1 MPSSSRSHRL
11 DVAIEPADAG
21 SWIADAVRE
30 GGGQVVSPAQAE
42 ALIWSGWRPDGLQ
55 EVLDQGPGISWV
67 QLPSAGIEAYAG
79 LVDDRR
85 IWTCAKGIY
94 AQPVAEHALALALA
108 GLHHLPQLARVRTWR
123 RALCRDLYG
132 GSVTVIGGGGIAGT
146 LLDLLAPFH
155 VSVTVVRR
163 HPQDMSGASRVL
175 GTDALHDALLQADV
189 VILAPALTPETEG
202 MIGTPEL
209 RSMKSNA
216 WLVNVGRGKLVR
228 TDDLVAAL
236 REGWIGG
243 AALDV
248 TEPEPLPDDHPLWN
262 LDNCLITPHCAN
274 PPPLADQRY
283 AELIRENVQRR
294 IEGRPLAGLVDAR
307 LGY

>member
-1 MPSSSRSHRL
+1 M
-11 DVAIEPADAG
+11 
-21 SWIADAVRE
+21 RE
-30 GGGQVVSPAQAE
+30 SGGRVVSPAQAE
-42 ALIWSGWRPDGLQ
+42 ALIWGGWRPDGLQ

-108 GLHHLPQLARVRTWR
+108 GLHHLPQLARARTWR
-123 RALCRDLYG
+123 RVLCRDLYG
-132 GSVTVIGGGGIAGT
+132 GSTTIIGGGGIART

-163 HPQDMSGASRVL
+163 HPQDMLGASRVL
-175 GTDALHDALLQADV
+175 GTNALHDALPQADI

-202 MIGTPEL
+202 IIGAPEL
-209 RSMKSNA
+209 RLMKSDA

-228 TDDLVAAL
+228 TDDLVVAL
-236 REGWIGG
+236 RDQWIGG

-248 TEPEPLPDDHPLWN
+248 TDPEPLPDDHPLWN

-274 PPPLADQRY
+274 PPPLADRRY
-283 AELIRENVQRR
+283 AGLIRENVRRR
-294 IEGRPLAGLVDAR
+294 IEGRPLAGLVDAA

>member
-1 MPSSSRSHRL
+1 MSTSAGSHKL
-11 DVAIEPADAG
+11 GVAIAPADAG

-30 GGGQVVSPAQAE
+30 GGGRVVSPAQAE
-42 ALIWSGWRPDGLQ
+42 ALMWGGWRPDGLQ

-67 QLPSAGIEAYAG
+67 QLPSAGIEAYAR
-79 LVDDRR
+79 LVDARR

-94 AQPVAEHALALALA
+94 SQPVAEHALALALA
-108 GLHHLPQLARVRTWR
+108 GLHHLPQLARARTWR

-175 GTDALHDALLQADV
+175 GTDALHDALPQADV

-202 MIGTPEL
+202 IIGAPEL
-209 RSMKSNA
+209 HLMKSDA
-216 WLVNVGRGKLVR
+216 WLVNVGRGKLVQ
-228 TDDLVAAL
+228 TDELVVAL
-236 REGWIGG
+236 RERWIGG

-248 TEPEPLPDDHPLWN
+248 TDPEPIPDDHPLWN
-262 LDNCLITPHCAN
+262 LENCLITPHCAN

-283 AELIRENVQRR
+283 AELIRENVRRR

>member
-1 MPSSSRSHRL
+1 MQHHTTPSL
-11 DVAIEPADAG
+11 AVAIAPADAA

-30 GGGQVVSPAQAE
+30 SGGRVVAPAQAE
-42 ALIWSGWRPDGLQ
+42 ALIWGGWRPDGLQ
-55 EVLDQGPGISWV
+55 EVLEEGPRISWV
-67 QLPSAGIEAYAG
+67 QLPSAGVEAYAG
-79 LVDDRR
+79 LIDGRR

-108 GLHHLPQLARVRTWR
+108 GLHHLPRLARARTWR
-123 RALCRDLYG
+123 RTLCRDLSG
-132 GSVTVIGGGGIAGT
+132 GSVTVIGGGGIAST

-155 VSVTVVRR
+155 VAVTVVRR
-163 HPQDMSGASRVL
+163 HPQDLPGASRVL
-175 GTDALHDALLQADV
+175 GADALHDALPRADV

-202 MIGTPEL
+202 MIGAPEL
-209 RSMKSNA
+209 RLMKSDA

-228 TDDLVAAL
+228 TDDLVEAL
-236 REGWIGG
+236 RQRWIGG

-248 TEPEPLPDDHPLWN
+248 TDPEPLPDDHPLWN

-274 PPPLADQRY
+274 PPPLADRRY
-283 AELIRENVQRR
+283 AELIRENVGRR
-294 IEGRPLAGLVDAR
+294 IEGRPLAGLVDAC